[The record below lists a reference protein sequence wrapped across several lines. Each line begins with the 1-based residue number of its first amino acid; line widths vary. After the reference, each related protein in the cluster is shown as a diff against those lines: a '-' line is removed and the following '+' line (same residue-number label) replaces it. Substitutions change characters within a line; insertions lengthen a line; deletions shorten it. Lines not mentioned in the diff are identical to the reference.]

1 MATTVTID
9 KGCLYRRKNRP
20 TIYFKFAPRPG
31 SKPIH
36 LSTGKTNFIA
46 AAVAAQVLLEKYH
59 GKTPGQVKGQK
70 LTLADFCRLPAKED
84 PNDRG
89 GQFWQYLTA
98 NRAGNT
104 RTRYRDILK
113 SQLIP
118 TFGHLRFEEI
128 EPEAIEAW
136 KQRRLLQVQRA
147 TVLKELHCLSA
158 IFRVARKV
166 YRYTSQNPV
175 ADIEKP
181 TVPKRKKQIPTADEI
196 KGFLDAAGLLTP
208 HYYPPFLTIYQGGLR
223 IDEARHLEPSD
234 LDEQENVLRIRVKKG
249 WSPKDQE
256 DRDVPLAEPMRTVLL
271 TLKHQNPNARWLL
284 PRADTRTYTC
294 QRCGGPTTHI
304 GNLRTAIL
312 ALAKAAGISKRMT
325 HHILRHCNSTH
336 NRELGAKDYEVM
348 ALLGQQSTKIHT
360 IYTHAEWRNIV
371 DATARLGAAIGQDG
385 LSAWLSARS
394 HKSETS
400 K

>member
-1 MATTVTID
+1 MATEIKIE

-20 TIYFKFAPRPG
+20 TFYVKFTPKKGGRPL
-31 SKPIH
+31 H
-36 LSTGKTNFIA
+36 LSTGKTNLLA
-46 AAVAAQVLLEKYH
+46 AAAAAQVLIAKYD
-59 GKTPGQVKGQK
+59 GKSTNQVKGQK

-84 PNDRG
+84 PEDRG
-89 GQFWQYLTA
+89 GQFWQYLVA

-104 RTRYRDILK
+104 RTRHRDILK
-113 SQLIP
+113 NQILP
-118 TFGHLRFEEI
+118 HFGRYRFDDL
-128 EPEAIEAW
+128 EPEHIEIW
-136 KQRRLLQVQRA
+136 KQQRLEEVERA

-158 IFRVARKV
+158 VFRVARKV

-208 HYYPPFLTIYQGGLR
+208 HYYPSFLTIYQGGLR

-385 LSAWLSARS
+385 LSAWLSTRTR
-394 HKSETS
+394 KTETS
-400 K
+400 E